1 MMNAPMTR
9 EESVKILGIEKT
21 IENIQDDVDPQII
34 MDRFEEMFVNNESSF
49 YLQSKVYFAKEFLMQ
64 DHPVELNVSKYN
76 PDQDG
81 GEEAEAEQA
90 EEGDKKKSKEEK
102 KEK

>member
-1 MMNAPMTR
+1 MTLIHKSLWIDSKR
-9 EESVKILGIEKT
+9 CL
-21 IENIQDDVDPQII
+21 
-34 MDRFEEMFVNNESSF
+34 VNNESSF